1 MTPDELRELGAEI
14 ILGNTFHL
22 MLRPGVEVI
31 EAHGDLHDFS
41 AWHGPILTDSGGFQ
55 VFSLAERRRISEEG
69 VTFASPV
76 DGVRAFLEPEKSM
89 AGQRALGAGTVMSLE
104 GCTGY
109 PATEER

>member
-69 VTFASPV
+69 VTFADRKSTRLNPSHVAISYAVFCLKNKIIDSP
-76 DGVRAFLEPEKSM
+76 
-89 AGQRALGAGTVMSLE
+89 
-104 GCTGY
+104 
-109 PATEER
+109 